1 MIPCPNHCR
10 LPARKNDFKIKNYTK
25 KKKEKIT
32 EDMWSSLT
40 DLVAKVLTML
50 FAFTH
55 NYGVAIILLT
65 IVIRLILYPLMQ
77 KQMVSMR
84 EMQKIQPL
92 MKAVQEK
99 YKNDKER
106 LNKELMALY
115 KEHKVNPMSGC
126 LPLLI
131 QMPILILLFQT
142 LRKFE
147 YKNPITDQIA
157 GGFLWIADKVTILI
171 DGKLTEVAG
180 LAAPEQ
186 LIHLPG
192 SGIFGLQALGIMP
205 FLVAGSMWYQQKM
218 TTGNTGAGGG
228 KSTEQTQKMMTIMMP
243 LMIGVMSF
251 SLPSGLTLYWLTST
265 LLGIGQQ
272 YLINKKM
279 PTAVA
284 TAKDA
289 GIREKKDPVRKELKK
304 KAVVQDDPWIPGYK
318 DVVTKKAD
326 KYNKKNKKFKKS
338 KK

>member
-1 MIPCPNHCR
+1 
-10 LPARKNDFKIKNYTK
+10 
-25 KKKEKIT
+25 
-32 EDMWSSLT
+32 MWSTLT
-40 DLVAKVLTML
+40 DLVAQLL
-50 FAFTH
+50 RLLYGITH
-55 NYGVAIILLT
+55 NYGFAIIVLT
-65 IVIRLILYPLMQ
+65 IIIRVVLYPLMQ

-92 MKAVQEK
+92 MKAIQSK

-115 KEHKVNPMSGC
+115 KVHKVNPMSGC

-147 YKNPITDQIA
+147 YLDPSGNIS
-157 GGFLWIADKVTILI
+157 GGFLWIANQVEVMVENIPTI
-171 DGKLTEVAG
+171 VAG

-192 SGIFGLQALGIMP
+192 NGIFNIQALGIMP
-205 FLVAGSMWYQQKM
+205 FLIGGSMWYQQKM
-218 TTGNTGAGGG
+218 TTAGSGASGG
-228 KSTEQTQKMMTIMMP
+228 SAEQTQKMMTIMMP
-243 LMIGVMSF
+243 LMIGFMSF

-279 PTAVA
+279 PAAVEPIKSLESGKKEKPVEKENKKE
-284 TAKDA
+284 TKAKEDF
-289 GIREKKDPVRKELKK
+289 
-304 KAVVQDDPWIPGYK
+304 WIPGYQNT
-318 DVVTKKAD
+318 D
-326 KYNKKNKKFKKS
+326 NKNTSKHS
-338 KK
+338 KKIKKYKRDK

>member
-1 MIPCPNHCR
+1 
-10 LPARKNDFKIKNYTK
+10 
-25 KKKEKIT
+25 
-32 EDMWSSLT
+32 MWSTLT
-40 DLVAKVLTML
+40 DLVAQLLIML
-50 FAFTH
+50 YGITH
-55 NYGVAIILLT
+55 NYGFAIIVLT
-65 IVIRLILYPLMQ
+65 IIIRVVLYPLMQ

-92 MKAVQEK
+92 MKAIQSK

-115 KEHKVNPMSGC
+115 KVHKVNPMSGC

-147 YKNPITDQIA
+147 YLDPSGNIS
-157 GGFLWIADKVTILI
+157 GGFLWIANQVEVMVENIPTI
-171 DGKLTEVAG
+171 VAG

-192 SGIFGLQALGIMP
+192 NGIFNIQALGIMP
-205 FLVAGSMWYQQKM
+205 FLIGGSMWYQQKM
-218 TTGNTGAGGG
+218 TTAGSGASGG
-228 KSTEQTQKMMTIMMP
+228 SAEQTQKMMTIMMP
-243 LMIGVMSF
+243 LMIGFMSF

-279 PTAVA
+279 PTIVEPIKSLESGKKEKPVEKENKKE
-284 TAKDA
+284 TKAKEDF
-289 GIREKKDPVRKELKK
+289 
-304 KAVVQDDPWIPGYK
+304 WIPGYQNT
-318 DVVTKKAD
+318 D
-326 KYNKKNKKFKKS
+326 NKNTSKHS
-338 KK
+338 KKIKKYKRDK